1 MRAMSERV
9 LIIDDDELVRSGLA
23 AYLSRENFLVESAES
38 GEQGLAHLA
47 RAPVEIVLCDLALG
61 DLDGIDILR
70 RVKQEWPD
78 TAVVMITGHATI
90 RNALDAL
97 RSGASDYIAKP
108 ADPEEVAH
116 RLRAVLDTEHL
127 RRSLEVERT
136 RAESRRRE
144 TQELLIRNERM
155 ASLGILADGAAED
168 LSNIL
173 VPVVAHA
180 MALRETLSPGHP
192 GQELI
197 AAMEEAGQR
206 AAAILEDLKAIGS
219 GSHYEKSKLDLNQV
233 VDAYLK
239 SGECRRLQGE
249 FSKVRVEF
257 RGEAQLPPVVGS
269 SDALVRC
276 VGHLMAHAFESV
288 GNGGRIHISTYSEQL
303 GHAAGR
309 HGAASPGEYAVL
321 ALTDSAPPLSAE
333 NIERLFEPFYN
344 RKVMGRQL
352 VSGLAMTLVHR
363 VVSDHGGFI
372 DVKAKPG
379 KGNVFL
385 IYFPISTDEEE
396 TALLRADYT
405 GNERVLLV
413 DDYEEQRRMA
423 SDILRDLGYRVV
435 VAESGREAVR
445 LFEAASRQPGKR
457 IDLAVIDLV
466 LGDEFDGV
474 ETYKGL
480 LAVNPGQPAILV
492 SGFADLAR
500 IVEARK
506 LGIRQCIQ
514 KPFTAETLGAAI
526 RAALG
531 D

>member
-1 MRAMSERV
+1 MQAMNERV

-23 AYLSRENFLVESAES
+23 AYLARENFLVESAGS
-38 GEQGLAHLA
+38 GEQGLAYLA

-61 DLDGIDILR
+61 DLDGIDVLR
-70 RVKQEWPD
+70 RIKQEWPD

-127 RRSLEVERT
+127 RRSLEVERA
-136 RAESRRRE
+136 RAETRRRE

-155 ASLGILADGAAED
+155 ASLGILAGGAAED

-173 VPVVAHA
+173 VPVVTHA
-180 MALRETLSPGHP
+180 RELGPRLGADKSA
-192 GQELI
+192 QELI
-197 AAMEEAGQR
+197 AAIEEAGQR

-219 GSHYEKSKLDLNQV
+219 GSHYEKSKLDLNEV
-233 VDAYLK
+233 VDAYLQSAESK
-239 SGECRRLQGE
+239 RLQGE
-249 FSKVRVEF
+249 FANVRVGV
-257 RGEAQLPPVVGS
+257 RKEAHLPPVIGS
-269 SDALVRC
+269 SEALVRC
-276 VGHLMAHAFESV
+276 IGHLMSHAFESV
-288 GNGGRIHISTYSEQL
+288 ATGGRIHIATYSEEL

-309 HGAASPGEYAVL
+309 HGAALPGEYVVL
-321 ALTDSAPPLSAE
+321 TLTDSAPPLSAE
-333 NIERLFEPFYN
+333 SIERLFEPFYN

-363 VVSDHGGFI
+363 VVADHGGFI
-372 DVKAKPG
+372 DVKAKPNE
-379 KGNVFL
+379 GNVFL
-385 IYFPISTDEEE
+385 VYLPTTATDEE
-396 TALLRADYT
+396 TAVLRADYT
-405 GNERVLLV
+405 GNERILLV
-413 DDYEEQRRMA
+413 DDYEEQRKLA
-423 SDILRDLGYRVV
+423 SDMLRDLGYRVM
-435 VAESGREAVR
+435 VAENGREAVR
-445 LFEAASRQPGKR
+445 LFEAAARQPGRR

-480 LAVNPGQPAILV
+480 LALNPGQSAVLV

-526 RAALG
+526 RAAL
-531 D
+531 DR